1 MAKCKKRKLWN
12 FWSFMIVYA
21 VVVLIAAAFGL
32 SMFWNYMDAY
42 EDSRIKN
49 TMEAYMAQLT
59 PQYICDR
66 SGELIDG
73 IDHGLQSEEACAQV
87 IMDFLSSEI
96 SYVRKSSEC
105 TDTRTVYML
114 RAGGKTIGKVELV
127 PQGEAQYGFT
137 PWVVSQDSFDLS
149 FLMGNQATITV
160 DSTMQVYAGSVL
172 LDERY
177 VTETGLP
184 YADVK
189 DLYGEVNL
197 PYKMTYTAGPI
208 LGALTL
214 HAVDAEGKTVEIKDE
229 SDLDPYLDNCTQPVH
244 QELDTFVQN
253 FVDRYTRYLTSRKDN
268 REENY
273 RKLTPLLLSG
283 SPLAQ
288 RVSKAYEGFQYG
300 HSQSDTVTDI
310 RVNHIIDLGDG
321 KYLCDVTYE
330 VDTLGRD
337 GALHHSVNNV
347 WVFLVR
353 TSGALKAERL
363 ISY

>member
-1 MAKCKKRKLWN
+1 MAKCKKRKILN
-12 FWSFMIVYA
+12 FWFFMIVYA
-21 VVVLIAAAFGL
+21 VVVLVAAAFGL
-32 SMFWNYMDAY
+32 SKFWDYMDAY
-42 EDSRIKN
+42 EDSRVKN

-73 IDHGLQSEEACAQV
+73 IDHHLQSEEACAQV
-87 IMDFLSSEI
+87 IMDFLGTEI
-96 SYVRKSSEC
+96 TYVRKSSEC

-114 RAGGKTIGKVELV
+114 RTGGKTIGRVELV
-127 PQGEAQYGFT
+127 SQGEARYGFT

-149 FLMGNQATITV
+149 FLVGDQATITV
-160 DSTMQVYAGSVL
+160 DSTMQVYAGGVL
-172 LDERY
+172 LDEDY

-184 YADVK
+184 YAPVK
-189 DLYGEVNL
+189 DLYDEVNL

-208 LGALTL
+208 LGELTL
-214 HAVDAEGKTVEIKDE
+214 QAVDADGKTVELKDE
-229 SDLDPYLDNCTQPVH
+229 SDLDPYLDNCTPEVH
-244 QELDTFVQN
+244 QEVDTFIRN
-253 FVDRYTRYLTSRKDN
+253 FIDRYTRYLTSRMDN
-268 REENY
+268 RQENY
-273 RKLTPLLLSG
+273 RQLKPLLLSG
-283 SPLAQ
+283 SSLSQ
-288 RVSKAYEGFQYG
+288 RVSKAYEGFEYG
-300 HSQSDTVTDI
+300 HSRSDTITGFG
-310 RVNHIIDLGDG
+310 VNHIIDLGDG

-337 GALHHSVNNV
+337 GVLHHSVNNA